1 MKARLP
7 KGYGGGGAGNIQ
19 QLARQAQKMQDDMAA
34 ATEELNAKEY
44 EATAGGNAVKV
55 TVTGEMEVKAIEIQ
69 PDVVD
74 PDDVE
79 MLCDLVMAATNEALR
94 AANKDKEETMEKIS
108 GGLNLGSMGMG
119 GLF

>member
-7 KGYGGGGAGNIQ
+7 QGYGGGPGNLQ
-19 QLARQAQKMQDDMAA
+19 QLARQAQKMQDDMAT

-55 TVTGEMEVKAIEIQ
+55 VVTGQMEVKSIEIE
-69 PDVVD
+69 PEVVD

-79 MLCDLVMAATNEALR
+79 MLSDLVMAAVNEALR
-94 AANKDKEETMEKIS
+94 AANKDKEETMDKIS
-108 GGLNLGSMGMG
+108 GGLNLGAMGMG